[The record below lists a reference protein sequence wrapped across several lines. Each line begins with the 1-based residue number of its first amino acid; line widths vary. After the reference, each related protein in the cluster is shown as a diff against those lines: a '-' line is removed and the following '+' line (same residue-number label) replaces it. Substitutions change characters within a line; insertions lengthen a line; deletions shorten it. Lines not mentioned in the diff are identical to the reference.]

1 VNNYRNTNSKNI
13 YANLYTDESKRFVFY
28 SGLLIGLSE
37 KKYSLEKYGLAIKQ
51 NKERKTWK
59 ERFSDLQKFAEKNDR
74 LPKSNSNDKEIILY
88 RFLNIQLNRETK
100 NQIDQD
106 KATRINELVE
116 KYKNQEQKRT
126 IP

>member
-1 VNNYRNTNSKNI
+1 MNNYRNTNSKNI

-59 ERFSDLQKFAEKNDR
+59 ERFSDLQKFAQENDR
-74 LPKSNSNDKEIILY
+74 LPKSYSNDKEIILY